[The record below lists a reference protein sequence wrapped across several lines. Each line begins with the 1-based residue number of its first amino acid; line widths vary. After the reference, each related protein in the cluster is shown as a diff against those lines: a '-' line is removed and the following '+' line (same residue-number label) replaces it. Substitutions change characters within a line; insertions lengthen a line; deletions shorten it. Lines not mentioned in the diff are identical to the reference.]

1 MRRIGTL
8 PDKTSAKKFA
18 DFLYTESVETKL
30 LAADGDQWDVWA
42 RDEKDVDKAR
52 SVLAEFVASPNAD
65 RFNATDQAN
74 QLRDDRIRRESDR
87 IAKLRQAA
95 SDSSTASG
103 TTGPASRAASSGPP
117 TQSRHPSELVRRSL
131 GGRVRQQ
138 SFPVTI
144 AVIVISV
151 IVSFTTNFGKPRG
164 SAKPGEVTIEQRVY
178 RMLSFAERQDFA
190 QSDNDPYVS
199 IRKGQVWRLF
209 TPMFLHGD
217 EFHVA
222 FNMLWIFFLGS
233 VIERLH
239 GSLFFTLLLLVTQ
252 FAGMMLQVSLP
263 PLDWLPVSM
272 HGTPFA
278 IGASGAVYGLFG
290 YLWIRP
296 TLDLTYPISL
306 DPINVVLM
314 LGWLVVC
321 MTPYIPNVANGA
333 HLGGLIAGVI
343 AAVISYFATGKF
355 AKR

>member
-1 MRRIGTL
+1 
-8 PDKTSAKKFA
+8 
-18 DFLYTESVETKL
+18 
-30 LAADGDQWDVWA
+30 
-42 RDEKDVDKAR
+42 
-52 SVLAEFVASPNAD
+52 
-65 RFNATDQAN
+65 
-74 QLRDDRIRRESDR
+74 
-87 IAKLRQAA
+87 
-95 SDSSTASG
+95 
-103 TTGPASRAASSGPP
+103 
-117 TQSRHPSELVRRSL
+117 
-131 GGRVRQQ
+131 
-138 SFPVTI
+138 
-144 AVIVISV
+144 
-151 IVSFTTNFGKPRG
+151 
-164 SAKPGEVTIEQRVY
+164 
-178 RMLSFAERQDFA
+178 
-190 QSDNDPYVS
+190 
-199 IRKGQVWRLF
+199 
-209 TPMFLHGD
+209 MFLHGD